1 MIHDYLPVCR
11 EDMDRRGWDACDF
24 VYVSG
29 DAYVD
34 HPSFGPAII
43 SRLLE
48 ARGYKVGIIAQ
59 PDWKNPESI
68 QILGKPRLG
77 FLVSAGNMDSMV
89 NHYSVSKKRRQ
100 QDSYTPGGVMGKRP
114 DYATVVYCNLI
125 RSVYKDAAIIIGGI
139 EASLRRLAHYDY
151 WSNKLKRSILL
162 DSQADLISYGMGEHS
177 IVEIADALNSGID
190 IKDITFIDGTV
201 FTTRNLD
208 IVYDYKMLPDYQEL
222 KDDKKVYAQ
231 SFFVQYS
238 NTDPV
243 LGKRLV
249 EPYYGKEFVVQNP
262 PAKPLTQEEMDEVY
276 ALPYMRNYHPCYEA
290 EGGIPAIR
298 EIKFSLISNRGCF
311 GACSFCALTFHQ
323 GRIIQARSHE
333 SLVEEA
339 KLLTEEPDF
348 KGYIHDVGGPTANFR
363 FPACEKQLTK
373 GACPNRQ
380 CLFPEPCKNI
390 RADHSDYISL
400 LRKLRAIPKVK
411 KVFIRSGI
419 RFDYVLAD
427 KNRAFLRELCEYH
440 VSGQLKVAPE
450 HVADAVL
457 KRMGKPKNS
466 VYMQF
471 VKEYKDMNKKIGKE
485 QYLVPYLMSSH
496 PGSTLKEAVELAEY
510 LRDLGYMPEQVQDFY
525 PTPSTLSTCMY
536 YTGLDP
542 RTMEE
547 VYTPHNPHEK
557 AMQRALI
564 QYRNPKNYDLVK
576 EALIKAGRTDLI
588 GFDKKCL
595 IRPREMHWGGAG
607 AYEGNASRR
616 EGRPSGG
623 NGFGGGQKRA
633 AGHMAGKAA
642 GNGSSKSAGA
652 STAAFRNAGKPAGAG
667 RTEAPKPAKKKTIRN
682 VHKKK

>member
-125 RSVYKDAAIIIGGI
+125 RSVYKDAAIIVGGI

-201 FTTRNLD
+201 FKTRNLD

-222 KDDKKVYAQ
+222 KDDKRVYAK

-411 KVFIRSGI
+411 KMFIRSGI

-471 VKEYKDMNKKIGKE
+471 VKEYKEMNKKIGKE

-564 QYRNPKNYDLVK
+564 QYRNPKNYELVK

-595 IRPREMHWGGAG
+595 IRPRETHWGGNG
-607 AYEGNASRR
+607 VFV
-616 EGRPSGG
+616 G
-623 NGFGGGQKRA
+623 NGARGGK
-633 AGHMAGKAA
+633 KAA
-642 GNGSSKSAGA
+642 GGTGKKMAGNGKD
-652 STAAFRNAGKPAGAG
+652 AFRSAGKPAGAG
-667 RTEAPKPAKKKTIRN
+667 RTETPKPAKKKTIRN